1 MSVRIGHASI
11 SEKGTINGTK
21 GDQTGGEVCI
31 RTFYIKPWDFAA
43 FHPDANVREKHA
55 RAVEAGC
62 ANDNIGYGQG
72 DRNTLN
78 TEATKVGYDLSKI
91 TTPCNTDCVRCSL
104 WCSWRFPCE

>member
-43 FHPDANVREKHA
+43 FHPDANVKSGR
-55 RAVEAGC
+55 G
-62 ANDNIGYGQG
+62 
-72 DRNTLN
+72 
-78 TEATKVGYDLSKI
+78 
-91 TTPCNTDCVRCSL
+91 
-104 WCSWRFPCE
+104 WMCE